1 MMDQPNESVGFIGL
15 GIMGEPMA
23 TRLARA
29 GVPLVVWN
37 RSPRALDELVRA
49 GADIAPTV
57 EDVFHR
63 SQVVILML
71 ADTDA
76 VDAVLGSAG
85 RLRAEL
91 FSGKTI
97 VNMGTV
103 PPAYSRR
110 LSDEIQAAGGSFVE
124 APVSGSRRPAED
136 GVLVGMLAGSER
148 AVEQVSPLIAHLC
161 ASLTYC
167 GEVPAALT
175 MKLSVNVFL
184 IAVVTGLAE
193 SFHFAQQHGLSH
205 DVLRQVLDA
214 GQMSSPIS
222 RVKSAKITEDDWTP
236 QAAIRDVLMNSEL
249 ITDAARERGI
259 ASPLLDVC
267 RDLYDEAVRRGDGSL
282 DMAAVIRAIDDR
294 TISAA
299 SKPVRDE
306 SVRIRPSR
314 GESEYST
321 LVAIWRHAVD
331 ATHDF
336 LTIGDRN
343 GIESRLSA
351 EYFPA
356 VVLSVAEIGG
366 RPVGF
371 SGVVDG
377 SLEMLFVEPD
387 HHGIGVGTAL
397 LRHAITEHDARRVDV
412 NEQNA
417 AATRFYERNG
427 FEVDGRSPTDEAGR
441 PYPLLHLVLPAV
453 R

>member
-1 MMDQPNESVGFIGL
+1 MMDQSNQSVGFIGL

-37 RSPRALDELVRA
+37 RSPRALDELARA

-85 RLRAEL
+85 RPRAEL

-110 LSDEIQAAGGSFVE
+110 LSDEIRAAGGSFVE

-148 AVEQVSPLIAHLC
+148 AVEQVSPVIAHLC

-193 SFHFAQQHGLSH
+193 SFHFAQRHGLSR

-222 RVKSAKITEDDWTP
+222 RVKSAKIAEDDWTP

-249 ITDAARERGI
+249 ITDAARARGI

-294 TISAA
+294 TISTA

-314 GESEYST
+314 GESEYPT

-343 GIESRLSA
+343 DIESRLSA

-356 VVLSVAEIGG
+356 VVLSVAEAGG

-371 SGVVDG
+371 SGVLDG
-377 SLEMLFVEPD
+377 SLEMLFVEPE
-387 HHGIGVGTAL
+387 HHGGGIGTAL
-397 LRHAITEHDARRVDV
+397 LRHAIAELQVGTVDV
-412 NEQNA
+412 NEQNTSA
-417 AATRFYERNG
+417 VRFYQRRD
-427 FEVDGRSPTDEAGR
+427 FEIDGRSPTDEAGR
-441 PYPLLHLVLPAV
+441 PYPLLHLVLPAS